1 MEVYMAKYDFVVI
14 GSGGGLMFIEGALG
28 YNKKCAIVE
37 NSKFGGTCLTKG
49 CIPSKML
56 VYPAD
61 LIREAEE
68 GEKIGI
74 NFSKPEVDWN
84 KVSKR
89 VWDQIN
95 LNVRV
100 EARLSKIPN
109 LDVYK
114 GIGEFSGPHT
124 MRVKNSD
131 GEYIAEFEADNFV
144 IAAGAHSFVPPI
156 EGLKEAG
163 YLTSETFFGDKYPK
177 KPYGSLAVIG
187 AGPIGAEFAHIFAS
201 FGTKVSLIEM
211 NPMILSTEEEDISE
225 LVKRQFI
232 KDGMDVY
239 TSTKTLKVSTKDNKK
254 IIHLQNMITSTE
266 SIVECDEIFLASGVR
281 SNAPS
286 LKLENAG
293 VETDPRGYIV
303 TNEYLETNV
312 SHIWAIGDVNGRYQ
326 FRHKANKEAEILIH
340 NLFKDPKNR
349 KVMRYDAVPWAIFTH
364 PQVAH
369 VGKTEREVKASGCKY
384 KVGINR
390 YSDVTAGRAM
400 GYTSKSDVNGFVKL
414 IVGEDKSIL
423 GAHVVGPNAS
433 ILLQPYVYMM
443 NCDKKCDKKP
453 KKKKVEIEQLR
464 TMCPYLGTYTPMD
477 ESMVIHPAMSEL
489 TAWVTEDLE

>member
-1 MEVYMAKYDFVVI
+1 MKKYDLIII
-14 GSGGGLMFIEGALG
+14 GTGAGLMVLEEALAQG
-28 YNKKCAIVE
+28 YRCAIIE
-37 NSKFGGTCLTKG
+37 KNKFGGTCLTKG

-68 GEKIGI
+68 GTKIGVT
-74 NFSKPEVDWN
+74 FQKPSVNWQT
-84 KVSKR
+84 VSKR
-89 VWDQIN
+89 VWGQID
-95 LNVRV
+95 LNEKV
-100 EARLSKIPN
+100 EARLSKIPD

-114 GIGEFSGPHT
+114 GTAEFSGPYT
-124 MRVKNSD
+124 MKIKNAE
-131 GEYIAEFEADNFV
+131 GEYFTQIESEYFV

-163 YLTSETFFGDKYPK
+163 YLTSETFFGSSYPK
-177 KPYGSLAVIG
+177 KPYESLAIIG

-211 NPMILSTEEEDISE
+211 NPRILTTEEEEISE
-225 LVKRQFI
+225 VVRKQFV
-232 KDGMDVY
+232 KDGIDVY
-239 TSTKTLKVSTKDNKK
+239 TATKTLKVTVENNKK
-254 IIHLQNMITSTE
+254 ILHLQNMTDSSEFKVICE
-266 SIVECDEIFLASGVR
+266 EIMFASGVR

-286 LKLENAG
+286 LKPENAG
-293 VETDPRGYIV
+293 LETDKRGYIV
-303 TNEYLETNV
+303 TNEYLETNLN
-312 SHIWAIGDVNGRYQ
+312 HIWAIGDINGKYQ
-326 FRHKANKEAEILIH
+326 FRHKANKEAEILIN
-340 NLFKDPKNR
+340 NLFKDPMNK
-349 KVMRYDAVPWAIFTH
+349 KTMSYDAVPWAIFTH

-369 VGKTEREVKASGCKY
+369 VGKTEREVKATGCKY

-400 GYTSKSDVNGFVKL
+400 GYTSKSETNGFVKL

-423 GAHVVGPNAS
+423 GAHVVGPNAA

-443 NCDKKCDKKP
+443 NCNRKCEKKIR
-453 KKKKVEIEQLR
+453 KKKIEIEQLR
-464 TMCPYLGTYTPMD
+464 AMCPHLGTYTPMD
-477 ESMVIHPAMSEL
+477 ESMIIHPAMSEL

>member
-1 MEVYMAKYDFVVI
+1 MSRYDFVVI

-28 YNKKCAIVE
+28 YNKKCAIIE

-68 GEKIGI
+68 GAKIGVT
-74 NFSKPEVDWN
+74 FQKPSVDWAA
-84 KVSKR
+84 VSKR
-89 VWDQIN
+89 VWGQID
-95 LNVRV
+95 LNEKV
-100 EARLSKIPN
+100 EARLSKIPD

-114 GIGEFSGPHT
+114 GTAEFSGPHT
-124 MRVKNSD
+124 MKIKNAE
-131 GEYIAEFEADNFV
+131 GEYYAQIESDYFV

-156 EGLKEAG
+156 EGLKETG
-163 YLTSETFFGDKYPK
+163 YLTSETFFGSSYPK
-177 KPYGSLAVIG
+177 KPYESLAIIG

-211 NPMILSTEEEDISE
+211 NPGILTTEEEEVSE
-225 LVKRQFI
+225 VVRKQFV
-232 KDGMDVY
+232 KDGIDVF
-239 TSTKTLKVSTKDNKK
+239 TATKTLKVTMEDNKK
-254 IIHLQNMITSTE
+254 VLHLQNMDDNREFKVICE
-266 SIVECDEIFLASGVR
+266 EIMFASGVR

-286 LKLENAG
+286 LKPENAG
-293 VETDPRGYIV
+293 LETDKRGYVV
-303 TNEYLETNV
+303 TNEYLETNL
-312 SHIWAIGDVNGRYQ
+312 SHIWAIGDINGKYQ
-326 FRHKANKEAEILIH
+326 FRHKANKEAEILTN
-340 NLFKDPKNR
+340 NLFKDPKN
-349 KVMRYDAVPWAIFTH
+349 KKAMSYDAVPWAIFTH

-369 VGKTEREVKASGCKY
+369 VGKTEREVKATGCKY

-400 GYTSKSDVNGFVKL
+400 GYTSKSETNGFVKL

-423 GAHVVGPNAS
+423 GAHVVGPNAA

-443 NCDKKCDKKP
+443 NCNRKCEKKIR
-453 KKKKVEIEQLR
+453 KKKVEIEQLR
-464 TMCPYLGTYTPMD
+464 AMCPHLGTYTPMD
-477 ESMVIHPAMSEL
+477 ESMIIHPAMSEL
-489 TAWVTEDLE
+489 TAWVTEELE

>member
-1 MEVYMAKYDFVVI
+1 MSRYDFVVI

-28 YNKKCAIVE
+28 YNKKCAIIE

-68 GEKIGI
+68 GAKIGVT
-74 NFSKPEVDWN
+74 FQKPSVDWAA
-84 KVSKR
+84 VSKR
-89 VWDQIN
+89 VWGQID
-95 LNVRV
+95 LNEKV
-100 EARLSKIPN
+100 EARLSKIPD

-114 GIGEFSGPHT
+114 GTAEFSGPHT
-124 MRVKNSD
+124 MKIKNAE
-131 GEYIAEFEADNFV
+131 GEYYAQIESDYFV

-156 EGLKEAG
+156 EGLKETG
-163 YLTSETFFGDKYPK
+163 YLTSETFFGSSYPK
-177 KPYGSLAVIG
+177 KPYESLAIIG

-211 NPMILSTEEEDISE
+211 NPGILTTEEEEVSE
-225 LVKRQFI
+225 VVRKQFV
-232 KDGMDVY
+232 KDGIDVF
-239 TSTKTLKVSTKDNKK
+239 TATKTLKVTMEDNKK
-254 IIHLQNMITSTE
+254 VLHLQNMDDNREFKVICE
-266 SIVECDEIFLASGVR
+266 EIMFASGVR

-286 LKLENAG
+286 LKPENAG
-293 VETDPRGYIV
+293 LETDKRGYVV
-303 TNEYLETNV
+303 TNEYLETNL
-312 SHIWAIGDVNGRYQ
+312 SHIWAIGDINGKYQ
-326 FRHKANKEAEILIH
+326 FRHKANKEAEILIN
-340 NLFKDPKNR
+340 NLFKDPNNK
-349 KVMRYDAVPWAIFTH
+349 KAMSYDAVPWAIFTH

-369 VGKTEREVKASGCKY
+369 VGKTEREVKATGCKY

-400 GYTSKSDVNGFVKL
+400 GYTSKSETNGFVKL

-423 GAHVVGPNAS
+423 GAHVVGPNAA

-443 NCDKKCDKKP
+443 NCNRKCEKKIR
-453 KKKKVEIEQLR
+453 KKKVEIEQLR
-464 TMCPYLGTYTPMD
+464 AMCPHLGTYTPMD
-477 ESMVIHPAMSEL
+477 ESMIIHPAMSEL
-489 TAWVTEDLE
+489 TAWVTEELE

>member
-1 MEVYMAKYDFVVI
+1 MSRYDFVVI

-28 YNKKCAIVE
+28 YNKKCAIIE

-68 GEKIGI
+68 GAKIGVT
-74 NFSKPEVDWN
+74 FQKPSVDWAA
-84 KVSKR
+84 VSKR
-89 VWDQIN
+89 VWGQID
-95 LNVRV
+95 LNEKV
-100 EARLSKIPN
+100 EARLSKIPD

-114 GIGEFSGPHT
+114 GTAEFSGPHT
-124 MRVKNSD
+124 MKIKNAE
-131 GEYIAEFEADNFV
+131 GEYYAQIESDYFV

-156 EGLKEAG
+156 EGLKETG
-163 YLTSETFFGDKYPK
+163 YLTSETFFGSSYPK
-177 KPYGSLAVIG
+177 KPYESLAIIG

-211 NPMILSTEEEDISE
+211 NPGILTTEEEEVSE
-225 LVKRQFI
+225 VVRKQFV
-232 KDGMDVY
+232 KDGIDVF
-239 TSTKTLKVSTKDNKK
+239 TATKTLKVTMEDNKK
-254 IIHLQNMITSTE
+254 VLHLQNMDDNREFKVICE
-266 SIVECDEIFLASGVR
+266 EIMFASGVR

-286 LKLENAG
+286 LKPENAG
-293 VETDPRGYIV
+293 LETDKRGYVV
-303 TNEYLETNV
+303 TNEYLETNL
-312 SHIWAIGDVNGRYQ
+312 SHIWAIGDINGKYQ
-326 FRHKANKEAEILIH
+326 FRHKANKEAEILIN
-340 NLFKDPKNR
+340 NLFKDPKN
-349 KVMRYDAVPWAIFTH
+349 KKAMSYDAVPWAIFTH

-369 VGKTEREVKASGCKY
+369 VGKTEREVKATGCKY

-400 GYTSKSDVNGFVKL
+400 GYTSKSETNGFVKL

-423 GAHVVGPNAS
+423 GAHVVGPNAA

-443 NCDKKCDKKP
+443 NCNRKCEKKIR
-453 KKKKVEIEQLR
+453 KKKVEIEQLR
-464 TMCPYLGTYTPMD
+464 AMCPHLGTYTPMD
-477 ESMVIHPAMSEL
+477 ESMIIHPAMSEL
-489 TAWVTEDLE
+489 TAWVTEELE